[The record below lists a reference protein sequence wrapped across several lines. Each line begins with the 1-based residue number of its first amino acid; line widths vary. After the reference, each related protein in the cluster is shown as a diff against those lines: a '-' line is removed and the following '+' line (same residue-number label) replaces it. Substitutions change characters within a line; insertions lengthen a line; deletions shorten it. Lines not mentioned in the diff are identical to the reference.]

1 MYHINQCAYII
12 NKRQWYFW
20 HIRLRM
26 KRSQSIFAHT
36 VTILLRIPSN
46 ENICKPYK
54 MSWCQTLHLHIF
66 LLFWIFMCSCL
77 QSKAPYSLSSDGFSS
92 VCSLAYLSPINIVEH
107 NLMGNYFRLPFWQT
121 GSPQLVQAQPWKCKY
136 LWILLLTAPALLS
149 TYCAAN

>member
-1 MYHINQCAYII
+1 
-12 NKRQWYFW
+12 
-20 HIRLRM
+20 
-26 KRSQSIFAHT
+26 
-36 VTILLRIPSN
+36 
-46 ENICKPYK
+46 

-77 QSKAPYSLSSDGFSS
+77 QSKAPYSLSSNGFSS

-149 TYCAAN
+149 TRCAAKLGWDSVQIMQLGRKIQVRQIAFSRKLPKENFLSVSCHYSWRSYLRPGK